1 MHPLF
6 FKMDICTPSPIN
18 FSIKPY
24 TSQQVK
30 FGKDGSVK
38 AWHVANEQNRVTS
51 FVFVYF
57 PFFFPSHTNVR
68 KPSFLIDSH
77 ISKLTMA
84 AEQAPNENE
93 NLEFIA
99 NLNEEG
105 MLGLLRWPNSTAF
118 FTPCR
123 GFFNATWIKT
133 TLGSRIWIQPFRNG
147 FQKPPAL

>member
-1 MHPLF
+1 MHSFLL
-6 FKMDICTPSPIN
+6 D

-38 AWHVANEQNRVTS
+38 VWHVANERNRLTS
-51 FVFVYF
+51 FVFISF
-57 PFFFPSHTNVR
+57 PFFFPSHTNVL
-68 KPSFLIDSH
+68 KPSLIDSH
-77 ISKLTMA
+77 ISELTMA

-93 NLEFIA
+93 ILEFKA

-105 MLGLLRWPNSTAF
+105 MLRLLRWPNSTAF
-118 FTPCR
+118 FTPSR
-123 GFFNATWIKT
+123 GFFNATSIKT
-133 TLGSRIWIQPFRNG
+133 TLGNRIWIQPFRNG